1 MGKGKKKGGAVVAD
15 WENDVDDIEAEAKG
29 EPGASVTPK
38 QIESPAPTTPQT
50 VQLYSTINT

>member
-29 EPGASVTPK
+29 EPGATAPPK
-38 QIESPAPTTPQT
+38 QTESPAPTTPQT
-50 VQLYSTINT
+50 VQLYSILIT